1 MVSKDRRRF
10 VKATGAALLATSLAG
25 CGAQNGDGGT
35 ETTAGDGTTTSDATT
50 MGNETTM
57 GDETTAEGNETA
69 DGTTAEGGEEANLR
83 VVHASPDAPNVDVY
97 VDDAEALTDVPFG
110 AVSDYL
116 ALSTGSHAVR
126 ITAAGDAD
134 TVVFDEEV
142 ELMAADYT
150 AVAQGELE
158 ESAENGF
165 SVQVL
170 EDDVEAPGSD
180 TAAVRLVHLSP
191 DAPAVDVTVESSGDA
206 VFDGVAFG
214 ETATAEVPAGDYTLQ
229 VRGDTEGNDGDVA
242 ASFDVTVEGGRE
254 YTAFA
259 VGYLTP
265 DDEPTDTGFDLL
277 VAEGA

>member
-1 MVSKDRRRF
+1 MVSRDRRSF
-10 VKATGAALLATSLAG
+10 VKATGAALLVTSLAG
-25 CGAQNGDGGT
+25 CGAQNDGGN
-35 ETTAGDGTTTSDATT
+35 ETMDNETTTSDATT
-50 MGNETTM
+50 MGNDTTSMGNETT
-57 GDETTAEGNETA
+57 EGNETT
-69 DGTTAEGGEEANLR
+69 DGTTTDGGEEARLR
-83 VVHASPDAPNVDVY
+83 AVHASPDAPNVDVY

-110 AVSDYL
+110 TVSDYL
-116 ALSTGSHAVR
+116 PLSTGSHAVR
-126 ITAAGDAD
+126 ITAAGDPD

-158 ESAENGF
+158 EGAENAF

-170 EDDVEAPGSD
+170 EDAAEAPD
-180 TAAVRLVHLSP
+180 DETAVVRLVHLSP

-214 ETATAEVPAGDYTLQ
+214 ETASAEVPAGDYTLQ

-242 ASFDVTVEGGRE
+242 ASFDVTVEGGAT

-265 DDEPTDTGFDLL
+265 DDEPADNGFDLL